1 VVVHHVRNLFF
12 VDYSSIAGHPSVLLA
27 GVYALTGLGRQA
39 VMVFFVLSGFLIAT
53 IIDTAWASRQ
63 WSVEKYVVRR
73 LSRLLV
79 VLLPALLLTLV
90 LDRAAVAWLPGAQ
103 LYTQPPAGEAV
114 LNFSAAANDGPLVLV
129 GNIAFL
135 QGILVPPFGSNAPL
149 WSLAYELWYYVA
161 FPLFYFAAARSANWP
176 IRAVLGVAGLG
187 VLVMVGTTISLYFV
201 VWLMGAAVALVY
213 RRWGSAFRPPTWLV
227 PVSALLL
234 AVALV
239 AGHLIQA
246 AFLRDLTVGI
256 AFTMFL
262 VSLRFSPPRKGPAL
276 YAALASWLAGAAY
289 TIYLVHFPILL
300 FLRAWLQP
308 RGQLQP
314 NPSSVMVG
322 LALFA
327 CALGIALVFAHFTE
341 RRTNAVRS
349 WVERQLVGVAKPAQ
363 PK

>member
-1 VVVHHVRNLFF
+1 
-12 VDYSSIAGHPSVLLA
+12 
-27 GVYALTGLGRQA
+27 
-39 VMVFFVLSGFLIAT
+39 
-53 IIDTAWASRQ
+53 
-63 WSVEKYVVRR
+63 
-73 LSRLLV
+73 
-79 VLLPALLLTLV
+79 
-90 LDRAAVAWLPGAQ
+90 
-103 LYTQPPAGEAV
+103 
-114 LNFSAAANDGPLVLV
+114 VLV

-308 RGQLQP
+308 RGRLQP